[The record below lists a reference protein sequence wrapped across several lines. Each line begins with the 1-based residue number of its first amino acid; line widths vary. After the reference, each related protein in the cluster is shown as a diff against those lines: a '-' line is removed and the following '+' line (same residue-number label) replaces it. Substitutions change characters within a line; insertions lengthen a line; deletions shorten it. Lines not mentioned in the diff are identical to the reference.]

1 MKPNKNTI
9 ILGFLFFQLSSLDAF
24 CQTTTKNA
32 PNTTTVDSQTIDE
45 IDAILKQNLNSE
57 PEVSTEILNRPLTT
71 KEIKK
76 LNVSDY
82 SKIVSDTEFVDYSVI
97 QKNYMPKSSRL
108 QIKAGIGA
116 VTNDVFYTGLGLSLN
131 AIYNFNEDWGI
142 GLGGILLNSS
152 RNKQTQNIRDVQSVN
167 VENLITL
174 KNTYNAS
181 VYFSPIYG
189 KWSLLN
195 KKILPFEIY
204 FSAGVA
210 QVTNQSDLVGSALSG
225 SIGQLVS
232 LGRSSAVDVNLQGL
246 VYTTKNINNQEQSN
260 NSLLLTIGYSVFWPE
275 PDYR

>member
-1 MKPNKNTI
+1 
-9 ILGFLFFQLSSLDAF
+9 
-24 CQTTTKNA
+24 
-32 PNTTTVDSQTIDE
+32 
-45 IDAILKQNLNSE
+45 
-57 PEVSTEILNRPLTT
+57 
-71 KEIKK
+71 
-76 LNVSDY
+76 
-82 SKIVSDTEFVDYSVI
+82 
-97 QKNYMPKSSRL
+97 
-108 QIKAGIGA
+108 
-116 VTNDVFYTGLGLSLN
+116 LN
-131 AIYNFNEDWGI
+131 AIYNFTEDWGV
-142 GLGGILLNSS
+142 GFGGILLNSN

-181 VYFSPIYG
+181 AYFSPIYG

-204 FSAGVA
+204 FSMGVA

-232 LGRSSAVDVNLQGL
+232 LGRSSAIDVNLQGL
-246 VYTTKNINNQEQSN
+246 VYSTKNINNQEQSN